1 VETDVARVIIKKEQI
16 QNKLQELSKT
26 LINDYHD
33 KEWTVIAIL
42 NGSLVFLADLIRLIP
57 FSIRLDT
64 IDAASY
70 GDSTISKSKVNVIH
84 HFKTDI
90 ENKHVLVIDDI
101 IDTGNTLKKVL
112 EDIKTYKPKT
122 LKSCVL
128 LNRSSRRQNTIK
140 PDYCCFHIG
149 DDFVVG
155 YGLDYNNK
163 YRNLPYIA
171 ALKDECYRREGYLG

>member
-1 VETDVARVIIKKEQI
+1 MEKDIAKIVVSEEQI
-16 QNKLQELSKT
+16 RNKLTELSKT
-26 LINDYHD
+26 LIHDYKD
-33 KEWTVIAIL
+33 KECTIIAVL

-57 FSIRLDT
+57 FPIRLDT
-64 IDAASY
+64 IDAATY
-70 GDSTISKSKVNVIH
+70 GESSFPAADTKIIRQ
-84 HFKTDI
+84 FKIDI

-101 IDTGNTLKKVL
+101 ADTGSTLKMVL
-112 EDIKTYKPKT
+112 DDIKKYKPKS

-128 LNRSSRRQNTIK
+128 LNRVSRRRHQIH
-140 PDYCCFHIG
+140 PEYCCFNIG

-171 ALKDECYRREGYLG
+171 VLKDECYRREGIM

>member
-1 VETDVARVIIKKEQI
+1 MKKDIARVVIKKKQL
-16 QNKLQELSKT
+16 QDKLTELSKT
-26 LINDYHD
+26 LINDYQN
-33 KEWTVIAIL
+33 KEWTIIAIL

-57 FSIRLDT
+57 YSIRLDT
-64 IDAASY
+64 IDASSY
-70 GDSTISKSKVNVIH
+70 GDSTISKGEVNIIH
-84 HFKTDI
+84 NFKIDI
-90 ENKHVLVIDDI
+90 EGKHVLVIDDI

-112 EDIKTYKPKT
+112 ADIKKYNPAS

-128 LNRSSRRQNTIK
+128 LNRSGRRQNKIK

-171 ALKDECYRREGYLG
+171 VLNDECYHRSGCL